1 MTTQRISGARAVV
14 ECLKA
19 EGVRFVFGVPGGQ
32 TLSLMDVLY
41 ETPEIRFITTR
52 DERGAA
58 HMADAYGRV
67 TGTPGVCL
75 ATTGPGATN
84 LITGIGG
91 AMRDSSPVIVLT
103 VNNRRRDIGYDD
115 SQDADHVALFQSLT
129 KWSVLVSAPERIPHA
144 MREAFRRALGGC
156 PGPVLVDFSREA
168 VEDGELEFHPAAPA
182 AYRATGRIHP
192 DPADVERAARLLGRA
207 ERPVLWA
214 GRGALVAEATA
225 EILALAEAQHLP
237 VITTYNGI
245 SAVPSLHPL
254 AFGPRSRFGTRL
266 TKEILAEADLLLAVG
281 NSLNAPSTS
290 RWTLKLPPRIVQVD
304 IEPTTVGRHHPCEVP
319 MVADARESLRALRE
333 ALQGAAV
340 PAARRAWVADLQ
352 RRRQAWRAEV
362 AASAKGPAITPQLLV
377 ERVRAALPPAGILV
391 AGAGNPGVWSH
402 LMDVYEPR
410 TYLKPVGF
418 GNMGFALPAAI
429 AAKLAR
435 PDQPVLA
442 LIGDGALGMCVS
454 ELETAVRERTPLAL
468 VVMNNRA
475 YGQIKQEHDF
485 KYGPRYIG
493 VDLGEVR
500 FDLVAQGFGAQG
512 ERVDRP
518 DRLDAAL
525 QQAVAADRVTVLDV
539 VIEDRDNVW
548 KEPF

>member
-1 MTTQRISGARAVV
+1 
-14 ECLKA
+14 
-19 EGVRFVFGVPGGQ
+19 
-32 TLSLMDVLY
+32 
-41 ETPEIRFITTR
+41 
-52 DERGAA
+52 
-58 HMADAYGRV
+58 
-67 TGTPGVCL
+67 
-75 ATTGPGATN
+75 
-84 LITGIGG
+84 
-91 AMRDSSPVIVLT
+91 
-103 VNNRRRDIGYDD
+103 
-115 SQDADHVALFQSLT
+115 
-129 KWSVLVSAPERIPHA
+129 
-144 MREAFRRALGGC
+144 
-156 PGPVLVDFSREA
+156 
-168 VEDGELEFHPAAPA
+168 
-182 AYRATGRIHP
+182 
-192 DPADVERAARLLGRA
+192 
-207 ERPVLWA
+207 
-214 GRGALVAEATA
+214 
-225 EILALAEAQHLP
+225 
-237 VITTYNGI
+237 
-245 SAVPSLHPL
+245 
-254 AFGPRSRFGTRL
+254 
-266 TKEILAEADLLLAVG
+266 
-281 NSLNAPSTS
+281 
-290 RWTLKLPPRIVQVD
+290 
-304 IEPTTVGRHHPCEVP
+304 
-319 MVADARESLRALRE
+319 
-333 ALQGAAV
+333 
-340 PAARRAWVADLQ
+340 VADLQ

-435 PDQPVLA
+435 PDRPVLA

-454 ELETAVRERTPLAL
+454 ELETAVRERTPLAV

-525 QQAVAADRVTVLDV
+525 QRAVAGDRATVLDV
-539 VIEDRDNVW
+539 LMEDRDNVW